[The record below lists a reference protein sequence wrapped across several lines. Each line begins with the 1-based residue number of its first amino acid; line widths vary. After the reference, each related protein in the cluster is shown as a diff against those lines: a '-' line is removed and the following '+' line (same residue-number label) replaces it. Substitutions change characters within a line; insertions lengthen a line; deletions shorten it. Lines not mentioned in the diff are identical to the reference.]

1 MPCWAFCL
9 VSLQKIAIFLTVMA
23 AHSEDMHLF
32 LSRGHKQIPWLCRFF
47 QAIIYFFLLFLQFRN
62 IARNDINRDILFS
75 GLSGRLLVQ
84 SQQFTAELQ
93 TVAHL
98 AHLVKHTMGP
108 VWNIDRYLCSAQLSE
123 GFGIQDEQ
131 ESTFLLET
139 EAEEIKYV
147 M

>member
-1 MPCWAFCL
+1 MRTCTYSYQGGTNKYHDSAGFSKL
-9 VSLQKIAIFLTVMA
+9 
-23 AHSEDMHLF
+23 LF
-32 LSRGHKQIPWLCRFF
+32 I
-47 QAIIYFFLLFLQFRN
+47 FFLLFLQFRN
-62 IARNDINRDILFS
+62 IARNDINRDILSS

-84 SQQFTAELQ
+84 FQQFTAELQ

-108 VWNIDRYLCSAQLSE
+108 VWNIDRDLCSAQLCE